1 MKVIQLLQA
10 NPGYFAMF
18 KQDDGST
25 DECVIHFFGLTD
37 GGEIV
42 SFSDC
47 VPNEFLT
54 DTDQSAA
61 NFEGIKYTPATIR
74 GV

>member
-10 NPGYFAMF
+10 NPGYFALF
-18 KQDDGST
+18 LQDDGSYN
-25 DECVIHFFGLTD
+25 ECAIHFFGLTND
-37 GGEIV
+37 GEIV
-42 SFSDC
+42 SFSESA
-47 VPNEFLT
+47 PGEFLV
-54 DTDQSAA
+54 DADQSAA